1 MVNITATNY
10 FENVTTLKGML
21 NIPNLTTSGFAWIG
35 LLVMMEAIMVIAF
48 LPRGIISAVFSS
60 AFIILIAGIFLVY
73 LELISWTWLMFFLAQ
88 ILFLIIYV
96 TWQERKR

>member
-48 LPRGIISAVFSS
+48 LPWGIISAVFSS
-60 AFIILIAGIFLVY
+60 AFIVLIAGMFLVY